1 MKLRTRGISGT
12 RNQAES
18 ERERAHRVIARKAAA
33 EGIVLLENNGVLPL
47 KKGSN
52 VALYGGGARHTIK
65 GGTGSGSV
73 NNRSNVS
80 IDEGLRNAGFTVT
93 TDTWLDAYDAA
104 YGQSYK
110 EWKDYI
116 YEISEPGNFDSLYR
130 AHASHPMQMPK
141 GSAITKTEA
150 ADAIY
155 VISRISGEGADRKAE
170 PGDYYL
176 SEQEEEELKAI
187 TECYDNTIVILNV
200 GGVMDVSFLEK
211 YNIAALVMLSQAGME
226 GGNALADVLSG
237 AVTPSGKLT
246 DTWGCRYEDYPSS
259 ATFSHNNGNIIEE
272 KYYEGI
278 YVGYRYFDSFE
289 VEPRYPFGYG
299 MSYTTF
305 DVTTEKAAWEPD
317 AESKTITVTVKVTNT
332 GSCAGKEVVQVYT
345 ACPFG
350 KLKKERKRLVV
361 FGKTALLQPG
371 ESETLHLK
379 VPTVLLESYRTGKA
393 VYCMEAGDY
402 DFLVGTSSRDVTLA
416 ARLTLD
422 KTVET
427 EHLTNICPLLDAL
440 KEIQPEEEK
449 EERWR
454 AEREQMWEEK
464 KAEIPL
470 LFLDEKGLIRDGKSA
485 EEMYK
490 ILKFGETNAAEAK
503 ECDANG
509 CEFEAE
515 TTEAKE
521 DAENCKCGAE
531 QPKWE
536 ERRRR
541 AMEKAAELAQKL
553 TPEEKTALVCGRS
566 SGSKEII
573 GAAAVTVPGAAGETT
588 ASLLEKYGVANVI
601 LADGPAG
608 IRITSH
614 YQKNPSDGSV
624 YKMNM
629 YQRLENRIF
638 GTEFLHD
645 DGEDYYQYCS
655 AIPVG
660 TLLAQTFDTELL
672 EEVGRMIGAELEE
685 FGVTL
690 WLAPGMNIH
699 RNPLCGRNFEYY
711 SEDPLVSGKMAAAL
725 TRGVQSRYGVGTTI
739 KHYACNNQEENRRG
753 VSSIVSE
760 RALRE
765 IYLKGFEIAIKES
778 QPKAIMTSY
787 NKVNGVH
794 TANSYDLC
802 TTAARKEWGFAGI
815 IMTDWT
821 TTNADGGS
829 SAAKCIAAGN
839 DLVMPG
845 TDTDRREILDALSAE
860 NDQYL
865 EEKDLTAC
873 AQRILEMI
881 FTSNSYE

>member
-47 KKGSN
+47 KQGSK

-93 TDTWLDAYDAA
+93 TDAWLDAYDAA
-104 YGQSYK
+104 YEQSYA
-110 EWKDYI
+110 EWKAYI

-305 DVTTEKAAWEPD
+305 DVATENAAWKPD
-317 AESKTITVTVKVTNT
+317 AEPKTITVTAKVTNT
-332 GSCAGKEVVQVYT
+332 GSCAGKEVVQIYA

-350 KLKKERKRLVV
+350 KLKKERKRLVA

-440 KEIQPEEEK
+440 KEIQPEEEQ

-454 AEREQMWEEK
+454 
-464 KAEIPL
+464 
-470 LFLDEKGLIRDGKSA
+470 
-485 EEMYK
+485 
-490 ILKFGETNAAEAK
+490 
-503 ECDANG
+503 
-509 CEFEAE
+509 
-515 TTEAKE
+515 
-521 DAENCKCGAE
+521 AE

-536 ERRRR
+536 ERRRKAR
-541 AMEKAAELAQKL
+541 EKAAELAQKL

-638 GTEFLHD
+638 GTEFLHT

>member
-1 MKLRTRGISGT
+1 MPMGKKEDFYKMKLRTRGISGT

-18 ERERAHRVIARKAAA
+18 EREREHRVIARKAAA

-47 KKGSN
+47 KSGSS

-65 GGTGSGSV
+65 GGTGSGMV
-73 NNRSNVS
+73 HNRSNVS
-80 IDEGLRNAGFTVT
+80 IYDGLKNAGFTIT
-93 TDTWLDAYDAA
+93 TEDWLDAYDKE
-104 YGQSYK
+104 YSKCYE
-110 EWKDYI
+110 EWKAHL
-116 YEISEPGNFDSLYR
+116 YELSEPGNRASLYR
-130 AHASHPMQMPK
+130 AHASHPMQMPE
-141 GSAITKTEA
+141 GEDIVKTGT
-150 ADAIY
+150 DTAIY

-170 PGDYYL
+170 AGDYFL
-176 SEQEEEELKAI
+176 SEQEETDLKHI
-187 TECYDNTIVILNV
+187 TACYPNTIVILNV
-200 GGVMDVSFLEK
+200 GGIIDLSFLEK
-211 YNIAALVMLSQAGME
+211 YSIAALVLLSQAGME
-226 GGNALADVLSG
+226 GGNGLTDVLSG

-246 DTWGCRYEDYPSS
+246 DTWAYYYEDYPSS

-299 MSYTTF
+299 LSYTTF
-305 DVTTEKAAWEPD
+305 DVTTENAEWKSD
-317 AESKTITVTVKVTNT
+317 AEAKTIAVTVKVTNT
-332 GSCAGKEVVQVYT
+332 GSCAGKEVVQVYA
-345 ACPFG
+345 ACPSG
-350 KLKKERKRLVV
+350 KLKKERKRLAA
-361 FGKTALLQPG
+361 FEKTALLQPG
-371 ESETLHLK
+371 ESETLHLE
-379 VPTVLLESYRTGKA
+379 VPTALLESYRTGKA
-393 VYCMEAGDY
+393 AYCMEAGDY
-402 DFLVGTSSRDVTLA
+402 DILVGTSSRDVTLA
-416 ARLTLD
+416 ARLTLTE
-422 KTVET
+422 TVET

-440 KEIQPEEEK
+440 KEIRPEQEK
-449 EERWR
+449 EDHWKE
-454 AEREQMWEEK
+454 EREQMWEEK

-470 LFLDEKGLIRDGKSA
+470 LFLDEKGLIRDGNSNENTYKTLNCGKPKSA
-485 EEMYK
+485 EAQE
-490 ILKFGETNAAEAK
+490 E
-503 ECDANG
+503 DANG
-509 CEFEAE
+509 YEPEAE
-515 TTEAKE
+515 QQKR
-521 DAENCKCGAE
+521 AEKYQQA
-531 QPKWE
+531 
-536 ERRRR
+536 R
-541 AMEKAAELAQKL
+541 EKAAELVRKL
-553 TPEEKTALVCGRS
+553 TPEEKTALVCGRT
-566 SGSKEII
+566 SGGSQEII

-608 IRITSH
+608 IRLQAH
-614 YQKNPSDGSV
+614 YQKNPADGTV
-624 YKMNM
+624 YGMTD
-629 YQRLENRIF
+629 YERFENRIF

-660 TLLAQTFDTELL
+660 TLLAQSFDTDLM
-672 EEVGRMIGAELEE
+672 EEVGRMIGKELEE

-711 SEDPLVSGKMAAAL
+711 SEDPLVSGKIAAAL
-725 TRGVQSRYGVGTTI
+725 TRGVQSQYGVGTTI

-765 IYLKGFEIAIKES
+765 LYLKGFEIAIKES

-802 TTAARKEWGFAGI
+802 TIAARKEWGFEGI

-845 TDTDRREILDALSAE
+845 TETDRREILDALTAE
-860 NDQYL
+860 DDQYL
-865 EEKDLTAC
+865 AEEDLTAC
-873 AQRILEMI
+873 AQRMLEMI
-881 FTSNSYE
+881 FSSNLYE

>member
-12 RNQAES
+12 RVQAES
-18 ERERAHRVIARKAAA
+18 ERERAHRGIARKAAA

-47 KKGSN
+47 KKDSR

-80 IDEGLRNAGFTVT
+80 IDEGLRNAGFTIT
-93 TDTWLDAYDAA
+93 TDVWLDAYDAA
-104 YGQSYK
+104 YDKSYE
-110 EWKDYI
+110 EWKSYI

-141 GSAITKTEA
+141 GSAITKTDA

-155 VISRISGEGADRKAE
+155 VISRVSGEGADRKAE

-176 SEQEEEELKAI
+176 SEQEEEELKAVA
-187 TECYDNTIVILNV
+187 ECYDNTIVVLNA

-211 YNIAALVMLSQAGME
+211 YNIAALVILSQAGME
-226 GGNALADVLSG
+226 GGNALADILSG

-246 DTWGCRYEDYPSS
+246 DTWAYRYEDYPSS
-259 ATFSHNNGNIIEE
+259 ETFSHNNGNIIEE

-305 DVTTEKAAWEPD
+305 GVTTEKAEWKWD
-317 AESKTITVTVKVTNT
+317 AEEKTIVVTVKVTNT
-332 GSCAGKEVVQVYT
+332 GAAAGKEVVQVYA
-345 ACPFG
+345 ACPSG
-350 KLKKERKRLVV
+350 KLKKERKRLVA

-371 ESETLHLK
+371 ASETLELE
-379 VPTVLLESYRTGKA
+379 VPAALLESYRTGKA
-393 VYCMEAGDY
+393 VYCMEAGAY
-402 DFLVGTSSRDVTLA
+402 DILVGTSSRDVTLA

-440 KEIQPEEEK
+440 KEIQPEPEK
-449 EERWR
+449 EERWK
-454 AEREQMWEEK
+454 AERERMWEEK
-464 KAEIPL
+464 KAEVPL
-470 LFLDEKGLIRDGKSA
+470 LFLDEKSLIRDGKSA
-485 EEMYK
+485 ERWK
-490 ILKFGETNAAEAK
+490 KTLKSQ
-503 ECDANG
+503 
-509 CEFEAE
+509 
-515 TTEAKE
+515 KE
-521 DAENCKCGAE
+521 DA
-531 QPKWE
+531 
-536 ERRRR
+536 
-541 AMEKAAELAQKL
+541 AELVQKL
-553 TPEEKTALVCGRS
+553 TAEEKAALVCGRTS
-566 SGSKEII
+566 GGSKEVI

-588 ASLLEKYGVANVI
+588 ASLLEKYGVANIVM
-601 LADGPAG
+601 ADGPAG
-608 IRITSH
+608 IRLTSH
-614 YQKNPSDGSV
+614 YQKNPADGSV
-624 YKMNM
+624 YEMTP

-638 GTEFLHD
+638 HTEFLHD
-645 DGEDYYQYCS
+645 DGENYYQYCS

-660 TLLAQTFDTELL
+660 TLLAQTFNTAFL
-672 EEVGRMIGAELEE
+672 EEVGRMIGTELEE

-699 RNPLCGRNFEYY
+699 RNPLCGRSFEYY
-711 SEDPLVSGKMAAAL
+711 SEDPLVSGKIAAAL
-725 TRGVQSRYGVGTTI
+725 TNGVQSQYGVGTTI

-802 TTAARKEWGFAGI
+802 TTAARKEWGFKGI

-839 DLVMPG
+839 DLIMPG
-845 TDTDRREILDALSAE
+845 NENDRREILDALTAE

-865 EEKDLTAC
+865 DEKDLTAC
-873 AQRILEMI
+873 AQRMLEMI
-881 FTSNSYE
+881 FSSNLYE

>member
-1 MKLRTRGISGT
+1 MKLRTRGISET
-12 RNQAES
+12 RVQAES
-18 ERERAHRVIARKAAA
+18 ERERAHRGIARKAAA

-47 KKGSN
+47 KKDSR

-65 GGTGSGSV
+65 GGTGSGMV
-73 NNRSNVS
+73 HNRSNVS
-80 IDEGLRNAGFTVT
+80 IYEGLKNAGFTIT
-93 TDTWLDAYDAA
+93 TEGWLDAYDEEYSKCYEKWKA
-104 YGQSYK
+104 YL
-110 EWKDYI
+110 
-116 YEISEPGNFDSLYR
+116 YEISEPGNRESLYR
-130 AHASHPMQMPK
+130 AHASHPMQMPE
-141 GSAITKTEA
+141 GEPIVKT
-150 ADAIY
+150 DTDTAIY
-155 VISRISGEGADRKAE
+155 VISRVSGEGADRKAE
-170 PGDYYL
+170 PGDYFL
-176 SEQEEEELKAI
+176 SEQEEADLKCI
-187 TECYDNTIVILNV
+187 TACYPNTIVILNV
-200 GGVMDVSFLEK
+200 GGIIDLSFLET
-211 YNIAALVMLSQAGME
+211 YSIAALVLMSQAGME
-226 GGNALADVLSG
+226 GGNALADILSG

-246 DTWGCRYEDYPSS
+246 DTWAYHYEDYPSS

-305 DVTTEKAAWEPD
+305 EVTTEKTEWKWDDEA
-317 AESKTITVTVKVTNT
+317 KTIVVTVKVTNT
-332 GSCAGKEVVQVYT
+332 GAAAGKEVVQVYA
-345 ACPFG
+345 ACPSG
-350 KLKKERKRLVV
+350 KLKKERKRLVA
-361 FGKTALLQPG
+361 FGKTALRQPG
-371 ESETLHLK
+371 ESETLHLE

-393 VYCMEAGDY
+393 VYCMEAGNY
-402 DFLVGTSSRDVTLA
+402 DILVGTSSRDMTLA
-416 ARLTLD
+416 ARLTLAEN
-422 KTVET
+422 VET

-440 KEIQPEEEK
+440 KEIHPDQEK
-449 EERWR
+449 EAHWA

-464 KAEIPL
+464 KAEAPL
-470 LFLDEKGLIRDGKSA
+470 LFLNEKGLIRDGKSA
-485 EEMYK
+485 ESTYK
-490 ILKFGETNAAEAK
+490 VMNSGKSNPAEVAGGNINVCET
-503 ECDANG
+503 
-509 CEFEAE
+509 EAE
-515 TTEAKE
+515 RQKR
-521 DAENCKCGAE
+521 AEKYQQA
-531 QPKWE
+531 
-536 ERRRR
+536 R
-541 AMEKAAELAQKL
+541 EKAAALVKKL
-553 TPEEKTALVCGRS
+553 TPEEKTALVCGRT
-566 SGSKEII
+566 SGGNQEII

-588 ASLLEKYGVANVI
+588 ASLLEKYGVANVV

-608 IRITSH
+608 IRLQAH
-614 YQKNPSDGSV
+614 YQKNPADGTV
-624 YKMNM
+624 YGMTD
-629 YQRLENRIF
+629 YERFENRIF

-660 TLLAQTFDTELL
+660 TLLAQTFDTALL
-672 EEVGRMIGAELEE
+672 EEVGRMIGKELEE

-711 SEDPLVSGKMAAAL
+711 SEDPLVSGKIAAAL
-725 TRGVQSRYGVGTTI
+725 TNGVQSQYGVGTTI

-794 TANSYDLC
+794 TANSYELC
-802 TTAARKEWGFAGI
+802 TTAARKEWGFKGI

-845 TDTDRREILDALSAE
+845 TETDRREILDALTAE

-865 EEKDLTAC
+865 AEKDLTAC
-873 AQRILEMI
+873 AQRMLEMI
-881 FTSNSYE
+881 FSSNLYE

>member
-1 MKLRTRGISGT
+1 MRINKAKKSADGEKEDFYKMKLRTRGISGT
-12 RNQAES
+12 RKQAES
-18 ERERAHRVIARKAAA
+18 EREREHRVIARKAVA

-47 KKGSN
+47 EKGSR

-65 GGTGSGSV
+65 GGTGSGMV
-73 NNRSNVS
+73 HNRSNVS
-80 IDEGLRNAGFTVT
+80 IYDGLKNAGFPIT
-93 TDTWLDAYDAA
+93 TEDWLDAYDEEYSKCYEKWKA
-104 YGQSYK
+104 YL
-110 EWKDYI
+110 
-116 YEISEPGNFDSLYR
+116 YEISEPGNRESLYR
-130 AHASHPMQMPK
+130 AHASHPMQMPE
-141 GSAITKTEA
+141 GEPVVKT
-150 ADAIY
+150 DTDTAIY
-155 VISRISGEGADRKAE
+155 VISRVSGEGADRKAE
-170 PGDYYL
+170 PGDYFL
-176 SEQEEEELKAI
+176 SEQEEADLKHI
-187 TECYDNTIVILNV
+187 TACYPNTVVILNV
-200 GGVMDVSFLEK
+200 GGIIDLSFLET
-211 YNIAALVMLSQAGME
+211 YSIAALVLLSQAGME
-226 GGNALADVLSG
+226 GGNALADILSG
-237 AVTPSGKLT
+237 AVAPSGRLT
-246 DTWGCRYEDYPSS
+246 DTWAYHYEDYPSS

-305 DVTTEKAAWEPD
+305 DVTTENAEWKPD
-317 AESKTITVTVKVTNT
+317 AEAKTIAVTVKVTNT
-332 GSCAGKEVVQVYT
+332 GSRAGKEVVQVYA
-345 ACPFG
+345 ACPSG
-350 KLKKERKRLVV
+350 KLKKERKRLAA

-371 ESETLHLK
+371 ASETLCLE
-379 VPTVLLESYRTGKA
+379 VPTALLESYRTGKA
-393 VYCMEAGDY
+393 AYCLEAGDY
-402 DFLVGTSSRDVTLA
+402 DILVGTSSRDVTLA
-416 ARLTLD
+416 ARLTL
-422 KTVET
+422 TETAET

-440 KEIQPEEEK
+440 KEIRPEQEK
-449 EERWR
+449 EERW
-454 AEREQMWEEK
+454 AAKREQMWEEK

-470 LFLDEKGLIRDGKSA
+470 LFLDEKGLVRDGKSA
-485 EEMYK
+485 AAGCE
-490 ILKFGETNAAEAK
+490 NAPSRKEAK
-503 ECDANG
+503 
-509 CEFEAE
+509 
-515 TTEAKE
+515 
-521 DAENCKCGAE
+521 
-531 QPKWE
+531 
-536 ERRRR
+536 
-541 AMEKAAELAQKL
+541 EKAAELVRKL
-553 TPEEKTALVCGRS
+553 TPEEKTALVCGRT
-566 SGSKEII
+566 SGGSQEII

-608 IRITSH
+608 IRLQAH
-614 YQKNPSDGSV
+614 YQKNPSDGTV
-624 YKMNM
+624 YGMTD
-629 YQRLENRIF
+629 YERFENRIF

-660 TLLAQTFDTELL
+660 TLLAQSFDTNLL
-672 EEVGRMIGAELEE
+672 EEVGRMIGKELET

-711 SEDPLVSGKMAAAL
+711 SEDPLVSGKIAAAL
-725 TRGVQSRYGVGTTI
+725 TRGVQSQYGVGTTI

-802 TTAARKEWGFAGI
+802 TTAARKEWGFEGI

-845 TDTDRREILDALSAE
+845 TETDRREILDALTAE

-865 EEKDLTAC
+865 DENDLTAC
-873 AQRILEMI
+873 AQRMLEMI
-881 FTSNSYE
+881 FSSNLYE